1 MNDSDY
7 ERLKKELH
15 EFMADLQSDVHYLG
29 KAFEDA
35 YQIIDRQLLYLW
47 FLGAIA
53 AGLSVGAFTLAVLQ

>member
-29 KAFEDA
+29 KAFLIKLLTGS
-35 YQIIDRQLLYLW
+35 YSTCGFWGQLPLDYP
-47 FLGAIA
+47 
-53 AGLSVGAFTLAVLQ
+53 